1 MGVKHLVSLLGLVKR
16 SVKARNIIIPL
27 PNLSSLQEDFDSTD
41 GMFHS
46 NQLSWSQ
53 ALDFDPSH
61 KSAPVRKEGRRKADL
76 QRRACPWMLEAPA
89 VRSFN
94 QR

>member
-1 MGVKHLVSLLGLVKR
+1 MKGIQSMGVKHLVSLLELVKR
-16 SVKARNIIIPL
+16 SVNARNIIIPL

-61 KSAPVRKEGRRKADL
+61 KSAPVRKEGGK
-76 QRRACPWMLEAPA
+76 QIFKGGHVPGC
-89 VRSFN
+89 
-94 QR
+94 